1 MTDPAPVQISTNSKA
16 GSPALRIADRIGRL
30 LDRLAVSVSV
40 ASVVVIFFAL
50 MAEVVVRYFTSAGLG
65 WPNEVPNLLFPWLI
79 MGGIVVGAQ
88 RGAHIAAEALRSML
102 DTAKLRLLLM
112 GINLIVAVSFS
123 VLAFLSLQVIAITK
137 AQVFPMTGLGQAWAY
152 SSLLFGF
159 GGIALAAVVNLVRVA
174 CAADPRLIHQTETEH
189 MT

>member
-1 MTDPAPVQISTNSKA
+1 MTGPAPVQALTRKA
-16 GSPALRIADRIGRL
+16 GSPALRIAEAIGLL
-30 LDRLAVSVSV
+30 LDRLAVTVAT

-79 MGGIVVGAQ
+79 MGGIVAGAQ

-102 DTAKLRLLLM
+102 DTARLRLLLM
-112 GINLIVAVSFS
+112 GINLLVAVSFA
-123 VLAFLSLQVIAITK
+123 VLAWLSLQVIAITK

-159 GGIALAAVVNLVRVA
+159 GGIALAALVNLVRVA
-174 CAADPRLIHQTETEH
+174 CAADPRLVHHTETEH